1 MLFLPVLVF
10 IFVKQVQKYLIPSGS
25 QSLGEE
31 GMGKFLLFGKQ
42 SLYPEWRSNRGPGEQ
57 ESLGLPTEPARKG
70 EFLMGLELV
79 LQDG

>member
-1 MLFLPVLVF
+1 
-10 IFVKQVQKYLIPSGS
+10 
-25 QSLGEE
+25 
-31 GMGKFLLFGKQ
+31 MGKCLLFGKQ
-42 SLYPEWRSNRGPGEQ
+42 SLYPERRSSRGPGEQ